1 MTTRYSDPGEPTP
14 PRILLVDDEAAIV
27 GTLTTFLQLSG
38 FAVEVAHNGEQALEK
53 LEQLRP
59 DLVVLDVL
67 MPRLDGRE
75 ALRRMRRRGDWTPV
89 ILLTQISGTAERI
102 MALEEGADDY
112 LNKPFDPQELVARIR
127 TVLRRARP
135 GIRALSAARRLASDR
150 LVIDRASR
158 RVFLDGREVP
168 MTPKAFAILEY
179 LMIHPDEVI
188 TRERLLTEVWG
199 WERVVGERV
208 VDTRITELR
217 KALADDPADPRYVE
231 TVTGHG
237 YRFIGPVAE
246 ASG

>member
-1 MTTRYSDPGEPTP
+1 
-14 PRILLVDDEAAIV
+14 LK
-27 GTLTTFLQLSG
+27 F
-38 FAVEVAHNGEQALEK
+38 K
-53 LEQLRP
+53 
-59 DLVVLDVL
+59 
-67 MPRLDGRE
+67 
-75 ALRRMRRRGDWTPV
+75 
-89 ILLTQISGTAERI
+89 
-102 MALEEGADDY
+102 
-112 LNKPFDPQELVARIR
+112 
-127 TVLRRARP
+127 
-135 GIRALSAARRLASDR
+135 
-150 LVIDRASR
+150 
-158 RVFLDGREVP
+158 VFLDGREVP